1 MNPAA
6 EGTVYPAVRF
16 EVSEAAVAAF
26 RTVFG
31 QADGVPPTFATVAEF
46 LAFPQAI
53 GDPALDLDFTRVL
66 HGSQEY
72 LHHRP
77 MREGEVLSATVRIE
91 SARVRAGNGF
101 VSLVTEITDEAG
113 LPVCTAKASLVERG
127 AA

>member
-1 MNPAA
+1 VNPAA
-6 EGTVYPAVRF
+6 EGTVYPPLRF
-16 EVSEAAVAAF
+16 VVDPAGVASF

-31 QADGVPPTFATVAEF
+31 LADGVPPTFATVAEF

-53 GDPALDLDFTRVL
+53 GDPALDLDLTRVL

-77 MREGEVLSATVRIE
+77 MREGETLSATVRIE

-101 VSLVTEITDEAG
+101 VTLVTEIVDEDG

-127 AA
+127 TT